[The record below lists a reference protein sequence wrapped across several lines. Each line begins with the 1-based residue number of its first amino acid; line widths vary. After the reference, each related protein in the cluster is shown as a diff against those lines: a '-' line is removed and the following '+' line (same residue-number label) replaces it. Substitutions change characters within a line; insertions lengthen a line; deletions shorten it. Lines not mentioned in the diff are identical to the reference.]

1 MTDVQIDLDQVAGL
15 DEQIRDVIGTALVAG
30 TNITIT
36 VNDAGDTITIAS
48 TATSTTTGEL
58 LMQDGVTSPPVPLTN
73 EAGDD
78 WLYQG

>member
-1 MTDVQIDLDQVAGL
+1 MAVQIRTGQVAGL
-15 DEQIRDVIGTALVAG
+15 DEQIRDVMGTALVAG
-30 TNITIT
+30 TNVTIT